1 LRRRRLWRRRYGWRG
16 WRNDLR
22 LDNRR
27 LFFDLRFSFC
37 LDDRLLRL
45 SLHNFLNDSGRDF
58 GVRSLDGYDIVA
70 VGGLLASVRHKYTE
84 LAAKPVRE
92 AVFNCVRMRCH
103 RHAHVL
109 QFANDLCIVAIKLAG
124 KLVNSKLWHSLFKPS
139 KLPDAGKIIIYFTLL
154 YSSGTL

>member
-1 LRRRRLWRRRYGWRG
+1 LRGRGLWRRRYRWRS
-16 WRNDLR
+16 DLGFN
-22 LDNRR
+22 NRR

-45 SLHNFLNDSGRDF
+45 SLHCFFNDSGRDF
-58 GVRSLDGYDIVA
+58 CVRSLDGYDVIATRVF
-70 VGGLLASVRHKYTE
+70 LASIRHKYTE
-84 LAAKPVRE
+84 LAAKPVRK

-109 QFANDLCIVAIKLAG
+109 QFANDLRIVAIELAG

-139 KLPDAGKIIIYFTLL
+139 KLPEAGKIIIYFTLL
-154 YSSGTL
+154 YSSGTP